1 MKSMRTLWLA
11 NAMGFA
17 TILTFLG
24 LYIAWLLWP
33 LPDPAFDWDVAA
45 AAAMDDGDCARV
57 RGEIEAAAVA
67 VPDLAMANLP
77 RVADACRGA
86 MGNAMFDRWAGDVR
100 ASAAATRLRYAEAA
114 PQLALG
120 ARWKAFQEVAALRG
134 ETFLGPYS
142 LFGLSDAF
150 RCRALLVPNERFG
163 WLKLGSAQEVQPAS
177 LRAWQSRLEECWRA
191 YRSEMFWANR
201 RVDAFWH
208 VVGGYDEDQ
217 GEPTVPTESDELAS
231 SRARALETVPPHL
244 QQELKE
250 LTTNLDADYAYL
262 SFLEVRYNHLR
273 TLDIESAPRFVFS
286 SEEE

>member
-17 TILTFLG
+17 TILTLMG
-24 LYIAWLLWP
+24 LYVAWLLWP

-86 MGNAMFDRWAGDVR
+86 MGDAMFDRWAGDVR

-201 RVDAFWH
+201 RINALRNTVAMYAVDEE
-208 VVGGYDEDQ
+208 GD
-217 GEPTVPTESDELAS
+217 AS
-231 SRARALETVPPHL
+231 ADNSSATTHSYAAG
-244 QQELKE
+244 LKE
-250 LTTNLDADYAYL
+250 EMIELLPNLHADYAYTE
-262 SFLEVRYNHLR
+262 FLEERYARLLSCK
-273 TLDIESAPRFVFS
+273 TS
-286 SEEE
+286 